1 MTSGGGDWSLGRRKR
16 ISPRLIANKAPSYE
30 FPPGEAPIAPAC
42 AQIATVPRRERE
54 KGQRTDVAERMGR
67 LCYTRE
73 QKRESRFVIALCANK
88 LLR

>member
-1 MTSGGGDWSLGRRKR
+1 MSSPPARRQF
-16 ISPRLIANKAPSYE
+16 SPS
-30 FPPGEAPIAPAC
+30 EASIAPAC
-42 AQIATVPRRERE
+42 AQIATIPRRKRGE
-54 KGQRTDVAERMGR
+54 GQRTDVAERMGR